1 MSDIE
6 ELLGRTWRAR
16 EDAERAAVAG
26 GDDPLAGLVPRVHRR
41 RVRRHVV
48 QGVVAVP
55 VVAGLALGAWALAG
69 RVPTPAPVV
78 TQTQTPSPTP
88 SGSAPAPAP
97 GPTATSLPALPDP
110 MTTALGLPA
119 LEPMPAGLLATTGP
133 GWVLGVYQPAG
144 MENGHVGR
152 PMSIV
157 VVLAQPGGPVYEVT
171 RIDPWADL
179 PADSLPDEW
188 REITLVDWV
197 PGTSTAL
204 VQVHYSGD
212 LNGDGS
218 LYLQLDDLDLTT
230 GALTPSAHDLGI
242 GPHQAGPMLLGMA
255 RHRPVWLDW
264 AEGAAR
270 VVVDG
275 VAIPVPN
282 DFWNGTVG
290 PDERYYL
297 DRYGRV
303 VDLDAH
309 TLVGALPRVDG
320 EFCAPLGWWSST
332 RVLAT
337 CADRD
342 ASVPIAADAHPRLEL
357 FDVGALAPGAGTLL
371 RALGADDP
379 WPGSLGAR
387 VADGQ
392 VAFHATLT
400 VSGSPARPGSCS
412 GQFLATGDGLESIPS
427 TDPRRPSGGW
437 GRMASAAGWVAVET
451 WDVCAEASVGPPV
464 IGAARLEADGSWFSA
479 PVLGAPV
486 GGDPPSGGAWVDGPT
501 SWVMGR

>member
-1 MSDIE
+1 MSDLE
-6 ELLGRTWRAR
+6 ELLGRAWRAR
-16 EDAERAAVAG
+16 EDVERAAVAG

-41 RVRRHVV
+41 RVRRRVV

-69 RVPTPAPVV
+69 RVPAPAPVV
-78 TQTQTPSPTP
+78 TQTQTPGPTP
-88 SGSAPAPAP
+88 SGSAPAPTP
-97 GPTATSLPALPDP
+97 DPTATSLPALPDP
-110 MTTALGLPA
+110 MTTTLGLPV
-119 LEPMPAGLLATTGP
+119 LEPMPAGLLATAGP

-204 VQVHYSGD
+204 VGVSFSGD

-230 GALTPSAHDLGI
+230 GALTRSSHDLGLPAHS
-242 GPHQAGPMLLGMA
+242 GGPMLLGVA
-255 RHRPVWLDW
+255 KHRPIWFDRSG
-264 AEGAAR
+264 GAR
-270 VVVDG
+270 LIVDG
-275 VAIPVPN
+275 VEIPVPE
-282 DFWNGTVG
+282 DASRGVVG

-297 DRYGRV
+297 DGTGWV

-309 TLVGALPRVDG
+309 AAVGGALPRVDG
-320 EFCAPLGWWSST
+320 ESCAPVGWWSST
-332 RVLAT
+332 QVLAA

-342 ASVPIAADAHPRLEL
+342 VTLGVSPDAHPRLEV
-357 FDVGALAPGAGTLL
+357 FDVGALAPGAGTVL

-379 WPGSLGAR
+379 WPGGLGAGVTDGR
-387 VADGQ
+387 VAFD
-392 VAFHATLT
+392 ATLT
-400 VSGSPARPGSCS
+400 VSGAPARPGSCS
-412 GQFLATGDGLESIPS
+412 GQFLVTGDGIESIPS
-427 TDPRRPSGGW
+427 TDPRSPSGGW

-451 WDVCAEASVGPPV
+451 WDVCVDASGGPPV
-464 IGAARLEADGSWFSA
+464 LGAARLEADGSWFSA

-486 GGDPPSGGAWVDGPT
+486 GGDPPSGGAWVAGPT